1 MQLIPALNLNNT
13 ARLVIN
19 TTDLVTNRRPVDSAT
34 TPAGS
39 VPDATGC
46 QCPLNTTVS
55 GISSPKDVGD
65 YDFEDEDFPTPMTD
79 GGNSTNCS
87 VLALGQPTGE
97 PGLVLSAWIAFKFA
111 LGELEVVLIDAFD
124 HPVVV
129 VVFFSL
135 LFTMAF
141 VLIMAIV
148 CHTKPVIIL
157 ARKIQDDTSFAA
169 EVSDEPVTDP
179 GGRVS
184 DEPVVD
190 QDSPNPPDLAG
201 SSIAPAHQDSQ
212 DDLGDTRANPD
223 SVIFSR
229 GGSPPSHSSHTSQSS
244 RTPSDISLRL
254 PVTPPASAGS
264 ASTPNSIPSS
274 RETSPF
280 PVTTTSTC
288 GFMETS
294 L

>member
-1 MQLIPALNLNNT
+1 M
-13 ARLVIN
+13 IN
-19 TTDLVTNRRPVDSAT
+19 TTDLVTNRPPLDSANT
-34 TPAGS
+34 TAGP
-39 VPDATGC
+39 VLDGTGC
-46 QCPLNTTVS
+46 KCPLNTTGS
-55 GISSPKDVGD
+55 DINFSRDVGD
-65 YDFEDEDFPTPMTD
+65 YDFEDEDFSTPMTD
-79 GGNSTNCS
+79 GDNSTNCS

-97 PGLVLSAWIAFKFA
+97 PGLVLSAWIAFKIA

-157 ARKIQDDTSFAA
+157 ARRIEDDTSSAA
-169 EVSDEPVTDP
+169 EVLDEPVADPGGGISDEPAVDP
-179 GGRVS
+179 EGPNLPDPDGG
-184 DEPVVD
+184 
-190 QDSPNPPDLAG
+190 
-201 SSIAPAHQDSQ
+201 SITPAHQDSQ
-212 DDLGDTRANPD
+212 EDLNDTRANPD
-223 SVIFSR
+223 SAIFSR
-229 GGSPPSHSSHTSQSS
+229 GGSQPPHSSHTSQRS

-254 PVTPPASAGS
+254 PGTPAASAGS
-264 ASTPNSIPSS
+264 TSAPNSSPSS

-280 PVTTTSTC
+280 PITTISTRS
-288 GFMETS
+288 FMETS

>member
-1 MQLIPALNLNNT
+1 MPALNLTNT

-19 TTDLVTNRRPVDSAT
+19 TTDLVTSRHPSDT
-34 TPAGS
+34 TITSVSPALG
-39 VPDATGC
+39 DTKC
-46 QCPLNTTVS
+46 KCPLNTTS
-55 GISSPKDVGD
+55 SDISSSRDVGD
-65 YDFEDEDFPTPMTD
+65 YDFEDEDFSTPMTD

-87 VLALGQPTGE
+87 VLALGQPNGE

-135 LFTMAF
+135 LFTMSF

-157 ARKIQDDTSFAA
+157 ARKDQDDASSVA
-169 EVSDEPVTDP
+169 EASDEPVTDP
-179 GGRVS
+179 GGPVS

-190 QDSPNPPDLAG
+190 QDSPDSPDLGGA
-201 SSIAPAHQDSQ
+201 
-212 DDLGDTRANPD
+212 RANPD
-223 SVIFSR
+223 SAIFSR
-229 GGSPPSHSSHTSQSS
+229 GGSSPASQSS
-244 RTPSDISLRL
+244 RTPSDVSLRL
-254 PVTPPASAGS
+254 PVTPAASAGS
-264 ASTPNSIPSS
+264 ASAPNSTPSS

-280 PVTTTSTC
+280 PITTISTRS
-288 GFMETS
+288 FMETS